1 MKRPIL
7 IALIG
12 YIIGI
17 IWELYLKINIAP
29 LVITLIMICILDKKY
44 KKVITI
50 VVISIIIG
58 NIQTKYLNNKFKKL
72 YSEIPSNSQFI
83 GVVISDKKEGNYYN
97 TYTIKILEIN
107 KSNKYRNTKLYIRTT
122 KELSY
127 GKKIKFNATYIKAD
141 IRRNYLGFD
150 YSEYLKTIGIY
161 GICENV
167 NINEVSK
174 TQALNKIDI
183 ITHKITVSIKEKV
196 RSILDEDKAGLL
208 IALTTG
214 DNSLI
219 DEEIKESF
227 RNSGLY
233 HILAISGMHMAYI
246 ILFLEKTTNK
256 IDINKNR
263 KKVFQIVG
271 IIFFIQITTKSISI
285 LRAGI
290 MAIIAIFATI
300 VRRKSDSINNISISM
315 LILLIINPYSI
326 KNISFQ
332 LSFGGVIGIVLL
344 NKYYQRLLDKFKIYK
359 SIKEILS
366 TILSAQTIIIPIII
380 LNFHTISLTFFI
392 SNLLVGYIIGIVIIL
407 GFLIIG
413 ISFISLD
420 FAKFISLPLD
430 ISIKILISMTDFCSK
445 LPLSRIYVTRP
456 PIYIILIY
464 YILILKLTIFKD
476 MYNNEIKKIFKFLKK
491 KEIYILVIS
500 AITIFTY
507 TMIPKNLKIYFIDV
521 GQGDSTLIITP
532 QNKKILIDS
541 GGNSNKNNY
550 DIGEDTL
557 LPYLLNRG
565 IKRLDYVIVS
575 HFDTDHVRRT
585 TINNG

>member
-445 LPLSRIYVTRP
+445 LPLSKIYVTRP

>member
-97 TYTIKILEIN
+97 TYTIKILEVN

-290 MAIIAIFATI
+290 MVIIAIFATI